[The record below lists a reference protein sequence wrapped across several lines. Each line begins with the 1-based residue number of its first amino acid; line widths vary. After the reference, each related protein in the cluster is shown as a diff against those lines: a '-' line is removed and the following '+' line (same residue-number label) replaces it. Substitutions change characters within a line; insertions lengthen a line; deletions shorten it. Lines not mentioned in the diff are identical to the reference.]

1 MDENLKKP
9 KRPRIGE
16 TNPNLDENLEGGR
29 YEKVEYSAHE
39 PNQGEE
45 NTPAEGYQQ
54 QEGGYQQRQGGYRPR
69 QGGYQ
74 QRQGGYQPRY
84 QQRQEIGRASCRE
97 S

>member
-16 TNPNLDENLEGGR
+16 TNANLDENLEGGR

-54 QEGGYQQRQGGYRPR
+54 QEGGYQRQGGYRPR

-74 QRQGGYQPRY
+74 QRQGGYIRSAY
-84 QQRQEIGRASCRE
+84 
-97 S
+97 

>member
-16 TNPNLDENLEGGR
+16 SNANLDENLENGR

-39 PNQGEE
+39 QHQGEE
-45 NTPAEGYQQ
+45 STPSDGYQQ
-54 QEGGYQQRQGGYRPR
+54 QEGYQPRQGGYQPRQGYQQR

-74 QRQGGYQPRY
+74 QRQG
-84 QQRQEIGRASCRE
+84 
-97 S
+97 

>member
-16 TNPNLDENLEGGR
+16 SNPNLEENLESGR

-39 PNQGEE
+39 SQQPE
-45 NTPAEGYQQ
+45 NESAADGYQQ
-54 QEGGYQQRQGGYRPR
+54 QEGYQPRQGGYQPR

-74 QRQGGYQPRY
+74 QRQGGYQQRQGGY
-84 QQRQEIGRASCRE
+84 QQRPSRY
-97 S
+97 